1 MMMLAWVALAYLI
14 GSIPAAYLAGKWLR
28 GIDLRA
34 FGSGNLGATN
44 VYRVLGIKAALVVFL
59 FDVAKGAVPVLFF
72 PVPASVPFAP
82 MIYGAAAFIGHVRPV
97 YLRGKGGG
105 KGVATATG
113 VFFALVPVPMV
124 LALSVWIA
132 VFTLTRIVSLAS
144 IFAAASLPVAIT
156 IWYGPQDR
164 RVLIAAVMAIVLI
177 WTHRKNIA
185 RLRAGTEPR
194 LRGGM
199 AA

>member
-1 MMMLAWVALAYLI
+1 L
-14 GSIPAAYLAGKWLR
+14 
-28 GIDLRA
+28 
-34 FGSGNLGATN
+34 
-44 VYRVLGIKAALVVFL
+44 
-59 FDVAKGAVPVLFF
+59 
-72 PVPASVPFAP
+72 
-82 MIYGAAAFIGHVRPV
+82 IYGAAAFLGHVRPV

-132 VFTLTRIVSLAS
+132 VFALTRIVSLAS
-144 IFAAASLPVAIT
+144 IFAAASLPFAIA
-156 IWYGPQDR
+156 IWYGPRNQG
-164 RVLIAAVMAIVLI
+164 VVIAAVMAVVLI
-177 WTHRKNIA
+177 WTHRRNIE

-194 LRGGM
+194 LRGGV

>member
-1 MMMLAWVALAYLI
+1 MAIAWLGLAYLF

-28 GIDLRA
+28 GIDLRH

-44 VYRVLGIKAALVVFL
+44 VYRVLGIKAALAVFA
-59 FDVAKGAVPVLFF
+59 FDVAKGAIPVLLF
-72 PVPASVPFAP
+72 PNPTSVGFMP
-82 MIYGAAAFIGHVRPV
+82 MLYGAAAFAGHIRPI
-97 YLRGKGGG
+97 YLGGKGGG

-113 VFFALVPVPMV
+113 VFFALVPVPML

-132 VFTLTRIVSLAS
+132 VFALTRIVSLS
-144 IFAAASLPVAIT
+144 SMFAAASLPLAIA
-156 IWYGPQDR
+156 IWYGPSDR
-164 RVLIAAVMAIVLI
+164 RVVIAASVAALLI

-194 LRGGM
+194 LRSGN
-199 AA
+199 AV